1 MKLFSLVILGI
12 VFLYLQIIWIP
23 EFALLSI
30 IPNIMISY
38 YIFVCINL
46 DYGKALTLAF
56 IFSLITDL
64 YYPQMLGIGMISS
77 LLIVFLTEKY
87 QKSIKKEK
95 FLSVLLGVFFV
106 NLFYFLSYY
115 LLKFLFSVQNEYFLL
130 KILVFFLY
138 NTAITIVILY
148 TLTLS
153 GHLRVRLEI

>member
-1 MKLFSLVILGI
+1 MRLFSLIILGI
-12 VFLYLQIIWIP
+12 TFLYLQIIWLP
-23 EFALLSI
+23 EIALMSI

-46 DYGKALTLAF
+46 DYRKALTLAF
-56 IFSLITDL
+56 VFSLITDL

-106 NLFYFLSYY
+106 NLIYFLSYY
-115 LLKFLFSVQNEYFLL
+115 LLKFLFSVQDEYFLL
-130 KILVFFLY
+130 KILIFFLY

-148 TLTLS
+148 VLTFLS
-153 GHLRVRLEI
+153 HLRLRLEI